1 MTESL
6 EGRTSDRPRLTAVN
20 VIHRVRVILEQFG
33 GARRTYGLNE
43 LVRATAL
50 PKATVHRLAND
61 LCAIGLLAQSPEDRS
76 YRLGPLTA
84 RLANPVVETP
94 DLRHSAFPILR
105 ELAQHTG
112 ETVLLMALDRA
123 RMEAVCIEQITSRH
137 GLRIVSEVGS
147 TLPLHAG
154 GAGKA
159 ILAFLTPAERA
170 RVLAAPL
177 KRLTRHTKTDPA
189 ALELELARSRKQG
202 FARSTG
208 ETLEGSSGF
217 GVPIFGHDK
226 AVVASISIVGPIQR
240 MQDAIEQWLD
250 PALAAARRL
259 SQAIS
264 R

>member
-1 MTESL
+1 MAAPLAEHISA
-6 EGRTSDRPRLTAVN
+6 RPRLTAVN
-20 VIHRVRVILEQFG
+20 VIHRVQVILEQFG

-61 LCAIGLLAQSPEDRS
+61 LCTIGLLAQSAADRS
-76 YRLGPLTA
+76 YRLGPLAA
-84 RLANPVVETP
+84 RLANPPVDTP
-94 DLRHSAFPILR
+94 DLRHTAFPILR

-159 ILAFLTPAERA
+159 ILAFLDPAERA

-177 KRLTRHTKTDPA
+177 KRVARRTKTDAA
-189 ALELELARSRKQG
+189 ALEADLARSRKLG
-202 FARSTG
+202 YARSTG
-208 ETLEGSSGF
+208 ESLDGAAGF
-217 GVPIFGHDK
+217 GVPVFDRDDTIL
-226 AVVASISIVGPIQR
+226 ASITIVGPVKR
-240 MQDAIEQWLD
+240 MHDAIDRWLD

-259 SQAIS
+259 SEALA